1 MFPIFN
7 INNFKNMHRFLPP
20 LTINIPVDDT
30 VKGGSAPEV
39 STVKPETQPLTINI
53 PVDDTVK
60 GGSAPEVSTVKPETP
75 KHKIQV
81 IYNEDLV
88 NIGIIVIDV
97 KEEDLSIQTPQ
108 EDLSIQ
114 TEDAE
119 ESVSEDPAMLEPT
132 PEAPYGYT
140 ATGKI
145 RKRPLKS
152 ML

>member
-1 MFPIFN
+1 MFSIFN
-7 INNFKNMHRFLPP
+7 INNFKNMHRFQ
-20 LTINIPVDDT
+20 
-30 VKGGSAPEV
+30 
-39 STVKPETQPLTINI
+39 QPLTINI
-53 PVDDTVK
+53 PVDDVVK

-75 KHKIQV
+75 EHKIQV
-81 IYNEDLV
+81 IYEDLV
-88 NIGIIVIDV
+88 NIGII
-97 KEEDLSIQTPQ
+97 EEDLSIQTPQ

-140 ATGKI
+140 ATGRI

>member
-20 LTINIPVDDT
+20 LTINIQVDDS
-30 VKGGSAPEV
+30 VKGGSAPEA
-39 STVKPETQPLTINI
+39 SSI
-53 PVDDTVK
+53 
-60 GGSAPEVSTVKPETP
+60 APETP
-75 KHKIQV
+75 EHKIKV
-81 IYNEDLV
+81 IYDDFIQ
-88 NIGIIVIDV
+88 IGII
-97 KEEDLSIQTPQ
+97 EEDLSTLTPPA
-108 EDLSIQ
+108 EESIIDVS

-140 ATGKI
+140 ATGRI

-152 ML
+152 MQ

>member
-20 LTINIPVDDT
+20 LTINIPVDDS

-39 STVKPETQPLTINI
+39 SSIT
-53 PVDDTVK
+53 
-60 GGSAPEVSTVKPETP
+60 PETP
-75 KHKIQV
+75 EHKIKV
-81 IYNEDLV
+81 IYEDFIQ
-88 NIGIIVIDV
+88 IGII
-97 KEEDLSIQTPQ
+97 EEDLSTPPA
-108 EDLSIQ
+108 EESIIDVS

-140 ATGKI
+140 ATGRI

-152 ML
+152 MQ

>member
-1 MFPIFN
+1 MFSIFN
-7 INNFKNMHRFLPP
+7 ISNFKNMHRFQQPP

-30 VKGGSAPEV
+30 VKGGSAPEA
-39 STVKPETQPLTINI
+39 STV
-53 PVDDTVK
+53 
-60 GGSAPEVSTVKPETP
+60 APETP
-75 KHKIQV
+75 EHKIQV
-81 IYNEDLV
+81 IYEDLV
-88 NIGIIVIDV
+88 EIGII
-97 KEEDLSIQTPQ
+97 EEDLSIQTEVPVSEPIPE

-140 ATGKI
+140 ATGRI